1 MIRSIA
7 DFTNELEGEFDGDEY
22 LFRGQPD
29 DSDLIPKVARLSL
42 PDVVATEQQLLADFR
57 REALPYLDRP
67 ITDPWEWLAVAQH
80 HGLPTR
86 LLDWST
92 NPLVALWFA
101 VCEEPRKGKHGI
113 VWAFKTPADSHVK
126 PADEPFTGAST
137 KIFRPNHFT
146 RRIIVQSGWFTC
158 HKYLAD
164 KDCFIP
170 LNRNTRYQKGIRKLQ
185 IDSEFFHRL
194 RWELDRCGINY
205 SSMFPDLEGLCRK
218 IAWKHCYLDKKQ
230 AYKEPLA

>member
-7 DFTNELEGEFDGDEY
+7 DFTNDLEGEFDSDDF

-29 DSDLIPKVARLSL
+29 DSDLIPKLARLSL
-42 PDVVATEQQLLADFR
+42 PDVLATERQLLSDFR
-57 REALPYLDRP
+57 REALPYIDRP
-67 ITDPWEWLAVAQH
+67 VTDPWEWLAVAQH

-86 LLDWST
+86 LLDWTT

-101 VCEEPRKGKHGI
+101 VCEEPRNSKRGV
-113 VWAFKTPADSHVK
+113 VWAFKTSPDQYVQ
-126 PADEPFTGAST
+126 ADENPFNALGTR
-137 KIFRPNHFT
+137 IFRPNHIT

-158 HKYLAD
+158 HRHLYAENR
-164 KDCFIP
+164 FIP
-170 LNRNTRYQKGIRKLQ
+170 LNRNKTYKESIRKLY
-185 IDSEFFHRL
+185 IDPAYFHRF

-205 SSMFPDLEGLCRK
+205 GSMFPDLEGLCRK

-230 AYKEPLA
+230 AYKEPLP